1 MNKIKIGI
9 IGASDIAFRRF
20 LPALIKNDK
29 FEYVGIASRNP
40 EKAKKFIKEYK
51 GMIFSNYDEI
61 ISSNEIDALY
71 IPLPPALHYEWASK
85 ALENGKHVFLEK
97 PFTTSNDDTNKLIN
111 LAKEKKLALHEN
123 YMFKFHSQLEYIRN
137 LIDKKSIGEI
147 RLIKTSF
154 GFPMRASNDFRYNKQ
169 LGGGALFD
177 CGGYTIKLA
186 SYLMGN
192 KTRVVTSKLN
202 YLENFDVDIFGS
214 AVLENEKGIITQVSF
229 GMDNSYKCDL
239 EVWGSN
245 GCIITT
251 RIFTAPTDFNPKVM
265 IKIGNEEKVINLQ
278 SDDQFFNS
286 IDYFN
291 DCINNVNTRIDS
303 YIEIMNQSHL
313 IQTIIESN
321 KGVIK
326 YENY

>member
-1 MNKIKIGI
+1 MSKIKIGI

-40 EKAKKFIKEYK
+40 EKANKFVEKYK
-51 GMIFSNYDEI
+51 GIIFSSYDEI

-85 ALENGKHVFLEK
+85 ALESGKHVFLEK
-97 PFTTSNDDTNKLIN
+97 PFTTSNNDTYKLIN

-123 YMFKFHSQLEYIRN
+123 YMFKFHSQLKYIRN

-154 GFPMRASNDFRYNKQ
+154 GFPMRESNDFRYNKK

-192 KTRVVTSKLN
+192 NTRVVTSKLN
-202 YLENFDVDIFGS
+202 YLKNFDVDIFGS
-214 AVLENEKGIITQVSF
+214 AVLENEEGIITQVSF

-239 EVWGSN
+239 EVWGSK

-251 RIFTAPTDFNPKVM
+251 RIFTAPSNFNPKVM
-265 IKIGNEEKVINLQ
+265 IKIGNEEKIINLQ

-286 IDYFN
+286 INYFN
-291 DCINNVNTRIDS
+291 DCINNINIRIDS
-303 YIEIMNQSHL
+303 YIDIMNQSNL
-313 IQTIIESN
+313 IQNIIESN

-326 YENY
+326 YESY